1 MKYKKIEKEDKNINY
16 FKSAPNNK
24 EKNWLFF
31 YRSPNK
37 INSLYCLSGKFV
49 VDTESWREYK
59 KKIRNINF
67 LLLITWK
74 VILKIRVNKFIYK
87 R

>member
-1 MKYKKIEKEDKNINY
+1 MKYKKIEKKDKNINY

-24 EKNWLFF
+24 EKNWFFF

-37 INSLYCLSGKFV
+37 INSLYCLSGKFM

-59 KKIRNINF
+59 KKNKKYKFFITYNLKSNF
-67 LLLITWK
+67 K
-74 VILKIRVNKFIYK
+74 NQSK
-87 R
+87 